1 MIWQFK
7 SHSIVQLC
15 QTEEEGQE
23 KCYMY
28 WPTKEGELTGYGQL
42 NVTLQSEVAHGDFM
56 IRKFDVSPMVIY
68 CEMISH

>member
-1 MIWQFK
+1 MIWEFK

-28 WPTKEGELTGYGQL
+28 WPTKEGERTGYGQL
-42 NVTLQSEVAHGDFM
+42 NVTLQSEVANGDFM
-56 IRKFDVSPMVIY
+56 IRKLYISPNVRIVSL
-68 CEMISH
+68 